1 MGTWLNETCRVYF
14 SFFAGTS
21 DNETVYVDKKPSCRK
36 IIAGDAPILIIV
48 LGIIGCIVLVGLL
61 LLLAWKLIVTAYDQ
75 HEYHKFEKDRM
86 KSKWE
91 NAENPI
97 YRPSKQQFQNPAY
110 AGNK

>member
-1 MGTWLNETCRVYF
+1 M
-14 SFFAGTS
+14 
-21 DNETVYVDKKPSCRK
+21 
-36 IIAGDAPILIIV
+36 
-48 LGIIGCIVLVGLL
+48 VGLL

-110 AGNK
+110 AGNQKNN

>member
-1 MGTWLNETCRVYF
+1 MVYMVIVRKFGPRSRVKLC
-14 SFFAGTS
+14 
-21 DNETVYVDKKPSCRK
+21 VICSC
-36 IIAGDAPILIIV
+36 
-48 LGIIGCIVLVGLL
+48 LGIVLVGLL

-110 AGNK
+110 AGNQKNN

>member
-1 MGTWLNETCRVYF
+1 MQDITG
-14 SFFAGTS
+14 
-21 DNETVYVDKKPSCRK
+21 NETVYVENKPRCII
-36 IIAGDAPILIIV
+36 IIATEAPILIIV
-48 LGIIGCIVLVGLL
+48 LGIIGGIVFLGLL

>member
-1 MGTWLNETCRVYF
+1 
-14 SFFAGTS
+14 
-21 DNETVYVDKKPSCRK
+21 
-36 IIAGDAPILIIV
+36 V
-48 LGIIGCIVLVGLL
+48 LGFIGGIVLVGLL